1 VTAADPYLLVCFRD
15 FYREVVRLRREV
27 EHAAPPP
34 PAAGAAAP
42 PAPGASPAPGTPQ
55 TPQTPL
61 VTERPSPVTAVRE
74 RLLATLERQAAGAAR
89 IGGLYGAET
98 FQAAQYVMAALADEV
113 FLQLDWPGRDAWQAN
128 LLESR
133 LFGTHRA
140 GEEVFLRLDALLQ
153 SRDPIYTDLAKVYLF
168 ALALGFQGR
177 YRDTAG
183 GPVRLDDYRRQ
194 LFDVVVHR
202 EPLLAAGAEPLF
214 SEAYTRTLAE
224 AEEVRLPYLRRWVVA
239 ACAVGGVWLVVQW
252 RLWAELTED
261 LWPLVLQILGA
272 A

>member
-1 VTAADPYLLVCFRD
+1 MSAEPYLISCFRD
-15 FYREVVRLRREV
+15 FYREVARWKREV

-34 PAAGAAAP
+34 PLAAAEPAP
-42 PAPGASPAPGTPQ
+42 PAGATS
-55 TPQTPL
+55 
-61 VTERPSPVTAVRE
+61 ERPSPVTAVRE

-168 ALALGFQGR
+168 ALGLGFQGR

-183 GPVRLDDYRRQ
+183 GAARLEEYRRQ
-194 LFDVVVHR
+194 LFDSIANR
-202 EPLLAAGAEPLF
+202 EPRLQGGAEPLF
-214 SEAYTRTLAE
+214 AQAYASTLAD

-239 ACAVGGVWLVVQW
+239 ASAVAGVWLVAQW
-252 RLWAELTED
+252 RLWVELTED

-272 A
+272 G